1 MTPDTKLALGF
12 AVFYVFGL
20 GVMSLTACFLRG
32 KGAKSKCSAARQ
44 G

>member
-1 MTPDTKLALGF
+1 MTPDTRLALGF

-20 GVMSLTACFLRG
+20 GVMLLLAYVLRD
-32 KGAKSKCSAARQ
+32 KGAKSKCPATRQ